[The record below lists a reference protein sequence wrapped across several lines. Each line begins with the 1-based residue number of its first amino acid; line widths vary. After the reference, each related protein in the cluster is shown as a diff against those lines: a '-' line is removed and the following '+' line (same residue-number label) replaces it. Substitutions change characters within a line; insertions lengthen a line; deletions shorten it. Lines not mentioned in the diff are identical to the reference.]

1 MSEVIDRGLDHS
13 GFLPKNKQP
22 LVIFIILTYTLLM
35 SYFGRFSGYDEPF
48 FKGAGREWG
57 TTGRFAAT
65 ELADSDW
72 YPTTSF
78 KVDVKP
84 EEVFFFYPPLYSLG
98 FGLIVKLFGFG
109 WRQCVFYDAFIRA
122 VLAYAFVQIAHQ
134 MSVGKR
140 RDWLITLLSF
150 AILLQ
155 GFSERP
161 DDLATCLAMIG
172 LLPLIGL
179 STNRSQIILSGIS
192 FGLCAGTSVGA
203 AGMLAMIA
211 ITLLLS
217 NSTPWQVRIRDFAIW
232 CSVSAAVFLM
242 VVFPLLYLHPGA
254 INQYR
259 ANAATAIKSYPEL
272 FSAPLQFIGVHIP
285 FVSSMS
291 GILAVNLLLVP
302 AALRSNNRKY
312 WLRLYCGTLAAL
324 LFWFM
329 SVPNK
334 ILYLWFVAPWLIALY
349 FSVLSTEW
357 NKVNKILRT
366 FSLALL
372 AFSLLLGSINTIK
385 PIVYISFLPKSQRQD
400 ENQRLLNSLIPAKSK
415 VLCTDA
421 WWFIADNREVYDAR
435 WTHPDM
441 EKIDFVILSGNG
453 SGKPG
458 FPILANEWLED
469 FPLYDHVHVVNDN
482 LNREVPQFFGVPLSR
497 SSYGFGSLVLERN
510 SRSNLPLNIRDT
522 SQDP

>member
-259 ANAATAIKSYPEL
+259 ANAATAIKSYPSQRCSPSRAMPVIDSSNL
-272 FSAPLQFIGVHIP
+272 KGTWQACIGLVPTWHRAW
-285 FVSSMS
+285 FEFT
-291 GILAVNLLLVP
+291 ALLVDMSAATCTVVKSWSKEMRMAGSELKCTRASFTSKGTP
-302 AALRSNNRKY
+302 AT
-312 WLRLYCGTLAAL
+312 W
-324 LFWFM
+324 WE
-329 SVPNK
+329 P
-334 ILYLWFVAPWLIALY
+334 
-349 FSVLSTEW
+349 
-357 NKVNKILRT
+357 
-366 FSLALL
+366 
-372 AFSLLLGSINTIK
+372 
-385 PIVYISFLPKSQRQD
+385 PIEAQ
-400 ENQRLLNSLIPAKSK
+400 SK
-415 VLCTDA
+415 
-421 WWFIADNREVYDAR
+421 
-435 WTHPDM
+435 
-441 EKIDFVILSGNG
+441 G
-453 SGKPG
+453 
-458 FPILANEWLED
+458 
-469 FPLYDHVHVVNDN
+469 
-482 LNREVPQFFGVPLSR
+482 
-497 SSYGFGSLVLERN
+497 
-510 SRSNLPLNIRDT
+510 
-522 SQDP
+522 